1 MKKLL
6 LILIC
11 LFVFGDAKS
20 EQFTIYCEMNKHL
33 QYDHKEQKEV
43 SNKVVSLKRT
53 FLIDSGRKMFITSDF
68 LSYFK
73 IEEVTQFKYLDSV
86 IYRKID
92 RRNDNKEGFLEEL
105 NLNRVT
111 GEIKQYQRNTGTGP
125 GILNAD
131 FSNTWYGICEIIKKM
146 I

>member
-1 MKKLL
+1 
-6 LILIC
+6 
-11 LFVFGDAKS
+11 
-20 EQFTIYCEMNKHL
+20 
-33 QYDHKEQKEV
+33 
-43 SNKVVSLKRT
+43 
-53 FLIDSGRKMFITSDF
+53 MFITSDF

-111 GEIKQYQRNTGTGP
+111 GEIKQYQRNTGKGP

-131 FSNTWYGICEIIKKM
+131 FSNTWYGICEIIKNK
-146 I
+146 